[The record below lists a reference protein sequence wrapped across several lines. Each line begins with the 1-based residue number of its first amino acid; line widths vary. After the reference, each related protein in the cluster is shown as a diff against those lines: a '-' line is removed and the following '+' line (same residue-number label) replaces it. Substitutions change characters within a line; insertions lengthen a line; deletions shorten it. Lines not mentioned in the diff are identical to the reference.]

1 MTKGSS
7 GKWLSVLQSSS
18 QSQKLPMGE
27 MEAVVGGGQINK
39 TKTHVTQSRKQEG
52 SWKAAVTALVVH
64 SCLVWPG

>member
-1 MTKGSS
+1 
-7 GKWLSVLQSSS
+7 
-18 QSQKLPMGE
+18 MGE